1 MQIWTFPLIA
11 AARDTRYLPPMS
23 LDPLAPGTLALAEEF
38 GLSRDEYDL
47 VLDKLGRTP
56 NVTELG
62 VFSVM
67 WSEHCS
73 YKSSRVHLA
82 KFPTKAPYVIY
93 GPGENAGAIDIGEGL
108 AAIFKMESHNH
119 PSYIEPF
126 QGAATG
132 VGGILRDVFTMGARP
147 VAIMNALRFGAPE
160 HPKTRKLVDGVVSG
174 ISFYGNC
181 VGVPTVGGE
190 TNFDA
195 RYNGNILVNVFCL
208 GIADKNKIFTSAAK
222 GANNPVVY
230 VGAKTGRDGI
240 HGATMASAE
249 FDEDSDAQRPTV
261 QVGDPFLE
269 KLLIEACL
277 ELMATDAIIGIQDM
291 GAAGLTSSSVEMAS
305 KGEAGIE
312 LDLDQVP
319 AREEGMTPYEFML
332 SESQE
337 RMLMTLKPGREAEA
351 KRIFEKWGLDAAVIG
366 KTTDTGNLTLKW
378 HGQTVCDIPLGP
390 LADEAPKYERP
401 YVAPLKAIPLTD
413 AEEKRLL
420 EDYPGFAPS
429 LTALM
434 SSPDQASKRWIWEQY
449 DRHVMGDTL
458 ADSGSDAAIVR
469 LYGSKRALAMTCDVT
484 PRYVEADAREGGKQ
498 AVAEAWRNLT
508 VTGAKPLA
516 VTDNLNFGNPQRPEV
531 MGQIVHA
538 IEGLAEACRELSFP
552 VISGNVSLYNETNG
566 QAILP
571 TPAIGGVGIIENFD
585 HRATADA
592 LRTGETLVL
601 IGETEGHL
609 GQSIYARDLFKLG
622 GAAPKVDLAL
632 ERKNGDFVRGLIHEG
647 LVRAAHD
654 LSDGGLALAAAEMA
668 LSSNV
673 GVSIGYQGDLTDA
686 AFLYAEDQARYLV
699 AISSGQLQELDRR
712 ANAAGVAYLVVG
724 DVGGRDIT
732 FVGASGQRER
742 VGLDDL
748 RAAYEG
754 WLPAYMKKAH

>member
-1 MQIWTFPLIA
+1 MLIA
-11 AARDTRYLPPMS
+11 AASDTRYLRPMS
-23 LDPLAPGTLALAEEF
+23 IAPTAPGTLELAEEF
-38 GLSRDEYDL
+38 GLSRDEYEL
-47 VLDKLGRTP
+47 ILQKVGRSI
-56 NVTELG
+56 NATELG
-62 VFSVM
+62 IFSVM

-82 KFPTKAPYVIY
+82 KFPTKAPHVIY

-119 PSYIEPF
+119 PSYIEPY

-147 VAIMNALRFGAPE
+147 VAIMDALRFGDPE
-160 HPKTRKLVDGVVSG
+160 HPKTRRLVDGVVRG
-174 ISFYGNC
+174 IAGYGNC

-190 TNFDA
+190 TNFNA

-208 GIADKNKIFTSAAK
+208 GIAPRDRIFTAAAK

-249 FDEDSDAQRPTV
+249 FDDESDAQRPTV

-337 RMLMTLKPGREAEA
+337 RMLMVLKPGREDEA
-351 KRIFEKWGLDAAVIG
+351 KRIFEKWGLDAVVIG
-366 KTTDTGNLTLKW
+366 KTTDTGNLTLRW
-378 HGQTVCDIPLGP
+378 HGETVCDLPLGP

-401 YVAPLKAIPLTD
+401 WIEPLKAIALTE
-413 AEEKRLL
+413 AESKRLID
-420 EDYPGFAPS
+420 DYPGFAKS

-434 SSPDQASKRWIWEQY
+434 TTPDMASKRWIWEQY

-458 ADSGSDAAIVR
+458 ADSDGDSDAAIVR

-484 PRYVEADAREGGKQ
+484 PRYVEADAYEGGKQ

-508 VTGAKPLA
+508 VTGARPLA

-531 MGQIVHA
+531 MGQIVRA
-538 IEGLAEACRELSFP
+538 IDGLAEACRTLEFP

-571 TPAIGGVGIIENFD
+571 TPAIGGVGILDNLER
-585 HRATADA
+585 RATADA
-592 LRTGETLVL
+592 LKPGDTLVL
-601 IGETEGHL
+601 IGETSGHL
-609 GQSIYARDLFKLG
+609 GQSIYAASMNLG
-622 GAAPKVDLAL
+622 GPAPRVDLAL
-632 ERKNGDFVRGLIHEG
+632 EKKNGDFVRSLIADG
-647 LVRAAHD
+647 TVRAAHD
-654 LSDGGLALAAAEMA
+654 LSDGGLACAVAEMA
-668 LSSNV
+668 LSSDV
-673 GVSIGYQGDLTDA
+673 GVALGYQGDLADA
-686 AFLYAEDQARYLV
+686 QFLYAEDQARYLIALPSNKV
-699 AISSGQLQELDRR
+699 GALDQR
-712 ANAAGVAYLVVG
+712 ARTAGVSYLVVG
-724 DVGGRDIT
+724 EAGGPELSYL
-732 FVGASGQRER
+732 GASGQRER
-742 VGLDDL
+742 LSLEEL
-748 RAAYEG
+748 REANEG